1 MNHRVKLD
9 TQELYEVLEHL
20 NTYLNSLIE
29 QYDKYGKKV
38 KEIEIDEM
46 EAQLF
51 VRAVDQVQVAM
62 VHMLGVK

>member
-46 EAQLF
+46 EAQLI

-62 VHMLGVK
+62 VNMLGVK

>member
-62 VHMLGVK
+62 VNMLGVK